1 VAAFIDPFADL
12 GKAQYL
18 AVPRRTGIAATT
30 FIMMIVGAPEI
41 VAGLMVPFK
50 PSFGGYWLACGGII
64 NLMQAVFSAT
74 ALTQSAPARLLR
86 SNHLDDSAGR
96 DALLGTPGYCRGAP
110 FSGSAQTGTRSKII
124 QLSEIFPNRARLSIF

>member
-1 VAAFIDPFADL
+1 
-12 GKAQYL
+12 
-18 AVPRRTGIAATT
+18 
-30 FIMMIVGAPEI
+30 
-41 VAGLMVPFK
+41 
-50 PSFGGYWLACGGII
+50 
-64 NLMQAVFSAT
+64 MQAVFSAT

-124 QLSEIFPNRARLSIF
+124 QLSAIFPNRARLSIF